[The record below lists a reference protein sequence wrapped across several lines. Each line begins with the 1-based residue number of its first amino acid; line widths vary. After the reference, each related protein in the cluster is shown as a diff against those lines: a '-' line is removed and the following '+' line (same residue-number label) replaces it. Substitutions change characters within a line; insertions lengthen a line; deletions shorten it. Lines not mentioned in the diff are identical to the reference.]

1 MGPFLASAS
10 KLKPTRSTRA
20 MVCKMVLEAFLEPH
34 FGCEMLDLAL
44 KSVRIR
50 LHKGLGVIGGDFSL

>member
-1 MGPFLASAS
+1 MFQSAVAIAG
-10 KLKPTRSTRA
+10 LG
-20 MVCKMVLEAFLEPH
+20 VILEPDYSH
-34 FGCEMLDLAL
+34 SKPCFGCEMLDLAL